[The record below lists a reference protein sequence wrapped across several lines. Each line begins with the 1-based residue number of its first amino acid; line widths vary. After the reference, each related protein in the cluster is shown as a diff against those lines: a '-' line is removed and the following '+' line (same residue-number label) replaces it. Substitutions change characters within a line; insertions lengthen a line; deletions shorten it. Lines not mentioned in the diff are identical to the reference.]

1 MVAFYFPVMAG
12 LAAVAKPLV
21 SCLLT
26 DKWLPCV
33 PYLQLLCFT
42 GILYPLHALHLNV
55 LMAQGRSDLF
65 FRLEI
70 IKKAVI
76 LIILAATFWMGI
88 LAMICGLL
96 VGSIICLTINTYYTR
111 RLIGYAWRR
120 QWGDL
125 VPETLASLAMAA
137 FVWSVSWMPGW
148 NPLSLLISQ
157 ILLGLAFYGAI
168 VWMLRRSVY
177 ADVLSLL
184 SRTWHRQAGQMVT
197 AEGGNQA

>member
-1 MVAFYFPVMAG
+1 MAG

-65 FRLEI
+65 FRLEV
-70 IKKAVI
+70 IKKVVI
-76 LIILAATFWMGI
+76 VIILAATFWMGI
-88 LAMICGLL
+88 LAMICGLM
-96 VGSIICLTINTYYTR
+96 VGSVICLTINTYYTR
-111 RLIGYAWRR
+111 RLIGYTWRW
-120 QWGDL
+120 QLGDL
-125 VPETLASLAMAA
+125 APVTLASLAMAA
-137 FVWSVSWMPGW
+137 LVWSVSWMPNW
-148 NPLSLLISQ
+148 NQFALLISE

-177 ADVLSLL
+177 ATVMSLL
-184 SRTWHRQAGQMVT
+184 SRTWHRRSGQLV
-197 AEGGNQA
+197 AADCGNEA